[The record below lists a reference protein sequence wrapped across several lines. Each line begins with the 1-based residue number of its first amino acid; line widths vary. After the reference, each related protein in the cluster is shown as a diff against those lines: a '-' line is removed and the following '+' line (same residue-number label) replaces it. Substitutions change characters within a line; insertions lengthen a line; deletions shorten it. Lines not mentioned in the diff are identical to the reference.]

1 MASPGTHIKFT
12 AVIMLA
18 LLAVSIMAQSGNRPH
33 ANASGGVQVGVIA
46 RRDDNRSSPITSKDV
61 AIFDN
66 GAEQSI
72 RNFTPDPSPARIVL
86 LVDNSLSI
94 RADVEKLEQAA
105 REFAYEIFEGD
116 KLLIVG
122 YDEQAEIVSDWT
134 DDAKAIEASL
144 KLFRKKG
151 QPHLFDA
158 IRAVVEEALRPLPS
172 QKRIII
178 VISDGLDRGSKATF
192 EQTLAELQAENIMV
206 YAVQAVDRTRGAIRR
221 DVPKPKVV
229 IDKLAEGTGGQIFS
243 IDEPQL
249 AAKAIC
255 DELRKNRYTLLCSFK
270 RAFRHAAGIAGRG
283 KPGNHRESEVNAA
296 AKLAFLARVQ
306 IKKPRHYQQDQQ
318 FHEDEEPEN
327 ERAIFEERVRISYV
341 GSNDQA
347 TEDPYYLPFSIP
359 PRHYFSFNN
368 PDSQCITFNAYCLL
382 SLPGTFI
389 PIGRL
394 FAPAIC
400 AESIAASPWIT
411 TRPLPCLKASA

>member
-1 MASPGTHIKFT
+1 MRSPRTHISLAALI
-12 AVIMLA
+12 AVGLVV
-18 LLAVSIMAQSGNRPH
+18 VSMGQSGNRPH
-33 ANASGGVQVGVIA
+33 ANAAGGVQVGVVA
-46 RRDDNRSSPITSKDV
+46 RRDDNQKSPVTSREV
-61 AIFDN
+61 AVFDN
-66 GAEQSI
+66 GVEQSI

-105 REFAYEIFEGD
+105 REFAYEIYEGD

-134 DDAKAIEASL
+134 DDSKAIEASL

-172 QKRIII
+172 QKRTIV

-192 EQTLAELQAENIMV
+192 EQTLAELQSENIMV

-243 IDEPQL
+243 IDEPSA

-255 DELRKNRYTLLCSFK
+255 DELRQNRYLL
-270 RAFRHAAGIAGRG
+270 
-283 KPGNHRESEVNAA
+283 
-296 AKLAFLARVQ
+296 
-306 IKKPRHYQQDQQ
+306 
-318 FHEDEEPEN
+318 
-327 ERAIFEERVRISYV
+327 SYV
-341 GSNDQA
+341 PSSA
-347 TEDPYYLPFSIP
+347 PFGQ
-359 PRHYFSFNN
+359 PRALLVVGN
-368 PDSQCITFNAYCLL
+368 QGITVRAKSMQQPN
-382 SLPGTFI
+382 
-389 PIGRL
+389 
-394 FAPAIC
+394 
-400 AESIAASPWIT
+400 
-411 TRPLPCLKASA
+411 

>member
-1 MASPGTHIKFT
+1 MRSPRIPL
-12 AVIMLA
+12 I
-18 LLAVSIMAQSGNRPH
+18 LLAIGALSVSMLGQSGYKPN
-33 ANASGGVQVGVIA
+33 ANASGGVMVGVVA
-46 RRDDNRSSPITSKDV
+46 RRESNKTIPVTSKEV
-61 AIFDN
+61 SVYDN
-66 GAEQSI
+66 GVEQSI

-86 LVDNSLSI
+86 LVDNSLTI

-134 DDAKAIEASL
+134 DDAKGIEASL

-158 IRAVVEEALRPLPS
+158 IRAVVEEAMRPVQG
-172 QKRIII
+172 QKRVII

-192 EQTLAELQAENIMV
+192 EQTLAELQLENIMV

-255 DELRKNRYTLLCSFK
+255 DELRQNRYVL
-270 RAFRHAAGIAGRG
+270 
-283 KPGNHRESEVNAA
+283 
-296 AKLAFLARVQ
+296 
-306 IKKPRHYQQDQQ
+306 
-318 FHEDEEPEN
+318 
-327 ERAIFEERVRISYV
+327 SYV
-341 GSNDQA
+341 PSSAPYGQA
-347 TEDPYYLPFSIP
+347 RSLLVVGDEG
-359 PRHYFSFNN
+359 
-368 PDSQCITFNAYCLL
+368 ITVRAKSMQQPN
-382 SLPGTFI
+382 
-389 PIGRL
+389 
-394 FAPAIC
+394 
-400 AESIAASPWIT
+400 
-411 TRPLPCLKASA
+411 